1 MNIILG
7 EGAVKLSLE
16 QWLNWGTENTSVTCL
31 RLEAKSSTNWGA
43 HSLVQLTLNVSMGQA
58 LSPVASCT
66 YFYSIEGVVEE
77 WEKKRHGYLDVVEP
91 SFIDGSVNTFLP
103 RGVQPKTWGGV
114 AEWEAGRGAAICAL
128 NWVPAAL
135 PETETSEKVICPS
148 CHLLPCHPPVW
159 FYNSNH
165 CSGDTAAALL
175 HRASLAP
182 VLGLKGWAPRVGTE
196 GLGIQCE
203 CSQQGPPGLR
213 KRQVPGINIYFL
225 TSWC

>member
-77 WEKKRHGYLDVVEP
+77 WGKKKAWLPGCC
-91 SFIDGSVNTFLP
+91 GTFVHRWVRQHLP
-103 RGVQPKTWGGV
+103 TQRCPTQNVGRRG
-114 AEWEAGRGAAICAL
+114 
-128 NWVPAAL
+128 
-135 PETETSEKVICPS
+135 
-148 CHLLPCHPPVW
+148 
-159 FYNSNH
+159 
-165 CSGDTAAALL
+165 
-175 HRASLAP
+175 
-182 VLGLKGWAPRVGTE
+182 
-196 GLGIQCE
+196 
-203 CSQQGPPGLR
+203 
-213 KRQVPGINIYFL
+213 
-225 TSWC
+225 

>member
-77 WEKKRHGYLDVVEP
+77 WEKKGMVTWMLWNLRSSMGP
-91 SFIDGSVNTFLP
+91 STPSYPEVSNP
-103 RGVQPKTWGGV
+103 KRG
-114 AEWEAGRGAAICAL
+114 EAWL
-128 NWVPAAL
+128 
-135 PETETSEKVICPS
+135 
-148 CHLLPCHPPVW
+148 
-159 FYNSNH
+159 
-165 CSGDTAAALL
+165 SGKQ
-175 HRASLAP
+175 
-182 VLGLKGWAPRVGTE
+182 GE
-196 GLGIQCE
+196 GLPSVPSTG
-203 CSQQGPPGLR
+203 SQQPYQRQRLLR
-213 KRQVPGINIYFL
+213 R
-225 TSWC
+225 